1 MMLDISRRFSK
12 ICESQTVALNSTL
25 AKLKREGKDVVA
37 LGAGEP
43 DFDTPEFVKQAAV
56 QAIEQGFTKYTPAEG
71 ILELR
76 EVICKWLVDD
86 YNAVYKPRQ
95 IIITCGAKHA
105 VYQGVLCVCDPGDEV
120 ILPAPYWVSYPEM
133 IKLAGAEMIEIH
145 PNPDNQLKITPEQL
159 AQAITKKTKLLILN
173 SPSNPSGAVYSR
185 AELDGLVKVIKKAGI
200 FVLSDEIYDK
210 IVFDDA
216 QFASLAGYP
225 EIKEQLLLVNGVSK
239 SFAMTGWRIGFIAAP
254 ENVADAIKAYQG
266 HSTSNPASISQK
278 AALAALLGDKSFIS
292 VMHAAFT
299 ERRNYVQQRLT
310 SIPQITCCLPQ
321 GAFYAFPN
329 ISKYL
334 GKKKGTRAMKN
345 SMELCAYLLEDFGVA
360 IVPGSAFGMEGH
372 VRLSFATSMEVLK
385 KALDRIE
392 NGLKSLE

>member
-1 MMLDISRRFSK
+1 MPQISKRFSQ

-43 DFDTPEFVKQAAV
+43 DFDTPAFIKQAAV
-56 QAIEQGFTKYTPAEG
+56 TAIEAGFTKYTPAEG

-76 EVICKWLVDD
+76 EAICKWLVDE
-86 YNAVYKPRQ
+86 YGAVYQPRQ
-95 IIITCGAKHA
+95 VVITCGAKHA
-105 VYQGVLCVCDPGDEV
+105 VYQGVLAVCDPDDEV

-133 IKLAGAEMIEIH
+133 IKLAGAKMVTIH
-145 PNPDNQLKITPEQL
+145 PAPENDLKITPEQL
-159 AQAITKKTKLLILN
+159 KQALSPKTKLLILN

-185 AELDGLVKVIKKAGI
+185 QELDNLVKVIQDAGI

-216 QFASLAGYP
+216 QFASLAHYA
-225 EIKEQLLLVNGVSK
+225 EIRDQLLLVNGVSK

-254 ENVADAIKAYQG
+254 EKVADAVKAYQG

-278 AALAALLGDKSFIS
+278 AALAALLGDRGFIAE
-292 VMHAAFT
+292 MHKAFT
-299 ERRNYVQQRLT
+299 QRRNYVQQRLT
-310 SIPQITCCLPQ
+310 AIPGVTCCLPK

-329 ISKYL
+329 VTCCF
-334 GKKKGTRAMKN
+334 GKRSGDRLITN
-345 SMELCAYLLEDFGVA
+345 SMELCAYLLEAFGVA

-372 VRLSFATSMEVLK
+372 VRLSFATSMQVLH

-392 NGLKSLE
+392 NGLQSLS